1 MNLQLSPATLNATIC
16 NGLAIFAGAD
26 WSLPVQVCERK
37 VEAGKIKD
45 TPVDLTGLTGRA
57 SIKAYAGADQAI
69 AIPTVEITDAL
80 DGRILISL
88 TAEETAAIVVK
99 GYTWKD
105 ISVFQWDCYLD
116 DALTEETYRILQGS
130 IEVSPKVTDGDDHE

>member
-1 MNLQLSPATLNATIC
+1 MNIQLSPATLNCNLC
-16 NGLAIFAGAD
+16 NGLGIYAGAE

-37 VEAGKIKD
+37 VSEGHIVD

-57 SIKAYAGADQAI
+57 SIKAYAGADQAV
-69 AIPTVEITDAL
+69 AIPTVEITDAT

-88 TAEETAAIVVK
+88 TAEETSAIVVR

-105 ISVFQWDCYLD
+105 VSVFQWDCYLD
-116 DALTEETYRILQGS
+116 DGNESYRILQGS